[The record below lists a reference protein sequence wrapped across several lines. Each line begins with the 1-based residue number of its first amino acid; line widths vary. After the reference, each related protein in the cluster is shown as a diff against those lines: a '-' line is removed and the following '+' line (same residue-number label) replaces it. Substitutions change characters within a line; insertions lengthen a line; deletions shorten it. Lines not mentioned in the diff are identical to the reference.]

1 MAIDFIVG
9 DILVVKQAYVNST
22 LANVPL
28 TYMGVGRSNN
38 VKATLTLLGLLS
50 HVPSTVAET
59 GTVETYLD
67 DGMTRI
73 TRSYIRV
80 VPMSTGSPVY
90 YGGQGV
96 NVFWEDDQTIN
107 NMFELSTAYME
118 DLQYNRALNNS
129 GGTLG
134 KGKLVRVTGF
144 SVANQIPT
152 INLAD
157 ATLQANSVVFG
168 ILEADVLDGEIAA
181 VLVAGHYQGLDTS
194 GFTLNSNVYLSDTP
208 GDISPTAG
216 TVSSIMGRVINAP
229 STTGAI
235 YIQGV
240 IPLSSAAGGGGG
252 STGIGG
258 PTGVRG
264 LTGISGSTGLALGT
278 TGLVGVTG
286 FTGATGI
293 QGLTGIAGAT
303 GFVGITGLIG
313 PTGIQGVTGLLGL
326 TGLALGATGI
336 IGPTGIQGNTG
347 IQGLTGLALGATG
360 IQGLTGTAGVG
371 LTGLIGSTGIQGLTG
386 ILGLTGAGVT
396 GLVGATGFQ
405 GTTGIQGSTGITGL
419 TGIGVAVAFE
429 RLASIGPV
437 DLRIGPTNIA
447 LYSSASNVVVT
458 GVTLRVTAGNNV
470 TVMPVVGVGYNATAD
485 DVFYPV
491 SLVGITQANFMWNF
505 WVTAKTQLGTAG
517 ATLLLGIDT
526 GSTGTTHLATVDV
539 VGYRF

>member
-28 TYMGVGRSNN
+28 TYLGVGRSNN

-67 DGMTRI
+67 DGMTRV

-80 VPMSTGSPVY
+80 VPMSTESPVY

-157 ATLQANSVVFG
+157 ATVTANSVVFG

-194 GFTLNSNVYLSDTP
+194 GFTLNSNVFLSDTP

-229 STTGAI
+229 SATGAI

-240 IPLSSAAGGGGG
+240 LPLSSAAGSGGG

-258 PTGVRG
+258 PTGISG

-293 QGLTGIAGAT
+293 QGLTG
-303 GFVGITGLIG
+303 
-313 PTGIQGVTGLLGL
+313 
-326 TGLALGATGI
+326 LALGATGI
-336 IGPTGIQGNTG
+336 NGPTGIQGNTG
-347 IQGLTGLALGATG
+347 IQGFTGLALGSTG
-360 IQGLTGTAGVG
+360 IQGVTGTAGVG
-371 LTGLIGSTGIQGLTG
+371 LTGLIGATGIQGLTG

-396 GLVGATGFQ
+396 GLIGATGFQ
-405 GTTGIQGSTGITGL
+405 GTTGIQGNTGLTGL

-458 GVTLRVTAGNNV
+458 GVTVRVTAANNV
-470 TVMPVVGVGYNATAD
+470 TVMPVVGVGYNVTAD

-505 WVTAKTQLGTAG
+505 WVTAKTQLGSAG